1 MVAVFLLGLVYGAGL
16 LALAVFAVSAI
27 RRHRTWSEPGLPMH
41 ELIAP
46 TGELQDPQFADRRLP
61 RSEWAAARSERPG
74 SMPLMSRA
82 PWSVQKSARSVHH
95 G

>member
-1 MVAVFLLGLVYGAGL
+1 MVVVLLLGLVSGL
-16 LALAVFAVSAI
+16 GILGVAVFVVTAL
-27 RRHRTWSEPGLPMH
+27 RRRRIWSEPGLPMH

-61 RSEWAAARSERPG
+61 RSEWAAARSDKVA
-74 SMPLMSRA
+74 SMSLMSRA

>member
-1 MVAVFLLGLVYGAGL
+1 MVVIILLGLAYGAGM
-16 LALAVFAVSAI
+16 LALAVFVVTAI
-27 RRHRTWSEPGLPMH
+27 QRHRTWSEPGLPLH

-46 TGELQDPQFADRRLP
+46 MGELQDPQYGDRRLP
-61 RSEWAAARSERPG
+61 RSECAAAQSDRHG
-74 SMPLMSRA
+74 SVPVMGRA

>member
-1 MVAVFLLGLVYGAGL
+1 VVTIVLLGLVYGSAMLGAA
-16 LALAVFAVSAI
+16 ALVVRAI
-27 RRHRTWSEPGLPMH
+27 RRRRTWSEPGLPLH

-46 TGELQDPQFADRRLP
+46 TGELQDPQYGDRRLP
-61 RSEWAAARSERPG
+61 RSEWAAANYERSEYVPVMG
-74 SMPLMSRA
+74 RA